1 MSSHVLFVFP
11 LLNQKWEN
19 QKYLTK
25 PFQRPNEANMSRC
38 RTWGNIFFKFCRC
51 RRIGPTFTSF
61 LMSNSSGSFKLK
73 FTRHLK

>member
-38 RTWGNIFFKFCRC
+38 RTWGNIFLNFVDAEGLGLLLLHFSCQ
-51 RRIGPTFTSF
+51 ILLEALS
-61 LMSNSSGSFKLK
+61 
-73 FTRHLK
+73 